1 LEALESVARPLQVV
15 SIASVP
21 GSPSSPKVAEDGVIG
36 LVLGALLGVLIGVL
50 RTALDRRMRGADDV
64 SAVTGLPLLG
74 HVRETALGYAG
85 DVPRG
90 SERLHPRDLEGFHM
104 LRTNVEFLSSNGS
117 GAPRTVV
124 VTSALAEEGK
134 STTAAALAFAYAASG
149 RRTLLAECDLRM
161 PCLADRLG
169 LRQNGGLTSYLL
181 GKASFSELLYQAQP
195 PRADRSPSASEH
207 EVTPPLA
214 REPTMTGANGSEI
227 VQSANGAAFAAR
239 PDILLAGPPPSHPVE
254 LLASPAFSRFLTDA
268 KAEYDIVI
276 LDTAPLLPVA
286 DTLEILPHV
295 EGVILCVRTARTT
308 RDQVV
313 ACAGALSTI
322 RAKRAGI
329 VVTGISDRDD
339 ARYGYYGYSY

>member
-1 LEALESVARPLQVV
+1 
-15 SIASVP
+15 
-21 GSPSSPKVAEDGVIG
+21 
-36 LVLGALLGVLIGVL
+36 
-50 RTALDRRMRGADDV
+50 
-64 SAVTGLPLLG
+64 
-74 HVRETALGYAG
+74 
-85 DVPRG
+85 
-90 SERLHPRDLEGFHM
+90 M

-207 EVTPPLA
+207 EV
-214 REPTMTGANGSEI
+214 I